1 MADQTVDDRNLWRS
15 VYSTEGGWGADS
27 RFPGHRSAAE
37 PVLVA
42 LDDELLCLHRG
53 EPYGKGEHDVLDVR
67 WTGLVPAEAR
77 RRTAELDAL
86 KDGVAARRADLDGGI
101 AAAEAAVAEAV
112 TWAPDA
118 VVDTAV
124 HYEGRTRVRYENAV
138 SSGTP
143 AAAVHHGAVHVLLT
157 VRDAEEPDSPAQLV
171 ELAYGRPQGAG
182 ADTARGWR
190 EGHALPVPGAEG
202 VALVSYRGALHAFV
216 PDLGGG
222 VHCVRDDASGRWRR
236 LEGHVEALAGASFLA
251 AAVHGDGI
259 HVLAGD
265 GSGER
270 PGRLVHVV
278 FDGAAWTAPVAVEAE
293 VSAKVALASLDGAL
307 HAVFPGRGGPR
318 LFHSVFDGA
327 AWTAPV
333 AVAGHDS
340 RHTPGLL
347 ALTDGPEGDRR
358 SALLMVHR
366 GVEDFVPPPRPAPPA
381 EPSVTGT
388 GAWVVGAT
396 VEGYGGGGW
405 SRARSHV
412 EAGAAEFDDNGR
424 ATRGI
429 LAEALV
435 RAEYYWGFC
444 YQADT
449 AAITGRAA
457 LYEVA
462 AAPDGGERLEH
473 RSDQDRHFSA
483 TAGAVSRSTVT
494 WPDLGPGTYEI
505 RFTGRRSGGHWSA
518 TGSGGSTGAGG
529 TGSVDL
535 GDADL
540 AVSTVRVTV

>member
-15 VYSTEGGWGADS
+15 VYRREGGWGPDS

-37 PVLVA
+37 PVLAA
-42 LDDELLCLHRG
+42 LDDELLCLHLG

-77 RRTAELDAL
+77 RRAAELDAL
-86 KDGVAARRADLDGGI
+86 KERVAGQVEPEAGI

-118 VVDTAV
+118 VVDTPV
-124 HYEGRTRVRYENAV
+124 HYEGGTRVRYENAV
-138 SSGTP
+138 STGTP
-143 AAAVHHGAVHVLLT
+143 AAAVHNGAVHVLLT
-157 VRDAEEPDSPAQLV
+157 VRDTEEPDSPAQFV
-171 ELAYGRPQGAG
+171 ELTYGRPQGAG
-182 ADTARGWR
+182 ADTARVWR
-190 EGHALPVPGAEG
+190 EGHALPVPGAPG
-202 VALVSYRGALHAFV
+202 AALVSFRGELHAFV
-216 PDLGGG
+216 PDLGGA
-222 VHCVRDDASGRWRR
+222 VHCVRDDASGQWRR
-236 LEGHVEALAGASFLA
+236 VDGPVDALAGAPFLA
-251 AAVHGDGI
+251 AAVHADGI

-265 GSGER
+265 GT
-270 PGRLVHVV
+270 GRLVHVV
-278 FDGAAWTAPVAVEAE
+278 FDGTAWTAPVEVADA
-293 VSAKVALASLDGAL
+293 VSANVVLASSDGAL
-307 HAVFPGRGGPR
+307 HAVLPGRGGPQ
-318 LFHSVFDGA
+318 LLHTVFDGA
-327 AWTAPV
+327 AWTPPV
-333 AVAGHDS
+333 AVGGHDS

-381 EPSVTGT
+381 APSVTGT
-388 GAWVVGAT
+388 DVWVVGAT
-396 VEGYGGGGW
+396 VEGYGGGRW
-405 SRARSHV
+405 SRARSHI

-449 AAITGRAA
+449 AAIAGRAA
-457 LYEVA
+457 LYEVT

-473 RSDQDRHFSA
+473 RSDQDRQFAA
-483 TAGAVSRSTVT
+483 TAGAVSRSTLT
-494 WPDLGPGTYEI
+494 WTELDPGTYEI
-505 RFTGRRSGGHWSA
+505 RFTGRRTGGHWSA
-518 TGSGGSTGAGG
+518 GTGA
-529 TGSVDL
+529 SDL

>member
-15 VYSTEGGWGADS
+15 VYRGEGGWGPDS

-42 LDDELLCLHRG
+42 LDDELLCLLLG
-53 EPYGKGEHDVLDVR
+53 EPYGKGEHEVLDLR
-67 WTGLVPAEAR
+67 WTGLVPDGAR
-77 RRTAELDAL
+77 RRAAELDAL
-86 KDGVAARRADLDGGI
+86 KDTLKDGTAGQAEPDAGI

-124 HYEGRTRVRYENAV
+124 HYEGGTRVRYENAV
-138 SSGTP
+138 STAAP
-143 AAAVHHGAVHVLLT
+143 AAAVHNGAVHVLLT

-171 ELAYGRPQGAG
+171 ELTYDRPRGAG
-182 ADTARGWR
+182 ADTARAWR
-190 EGHALPVPGAEG
+190 EGRALPVPGAAG
-202 VALVSYRGALHAFV
+202 AVLVSFRGALHAFV

-222 VHCVRDDASGRWRR
+222 VHCVRDDASEQWRR
-236 LEGHVEALAGASFLA
+236 VEGDVEALAGASFLA
-251 AAVHGDGI
+251 AAVHGDGV

-265 GSGER
+265 GT
-270 PGRLVHVV
+270 GRLVHVV
-278 FDGAAWTAPVAVEAE
+278 FDGAAWTAPAAVEAK
-293 VSAKVALASLDGAL
+293 VAANVALASFDGAL
-307 HAVFPGRGGPR
+307 HAVFPGRGGR
-318 LFHSVFDGA
+318 QLFHTVFDGA
-327 AWTAPV
+327 AWRPPV
-333 AVAGHDS
+333 AVGGHDS

-366 GVEDFVPPPRPAPPA
+366 GVDDFVPPPRPAPPA
-381 EPSVTGT
+381 APSVTGT

-396 VEGYGGGGW
+396 VEGYGSGRW

-412 EAGAAEFDDNGR
+412 EAGPAEFDDSGR
-424 ATRGI
+424 ATRGV

-449 AAITGRAA
+449 AEIAGRAA

-483 TAGAVSRSTVT
+483 TAGAVSRSTVS
-494 WPDLGPGTYEI
+494 WPELSPGTYEI
-505 RFTGRRSGGHWSA
+505 RFTGRRTGGHWSA
-518 TGSGGSTGAGG
+518 GSVRSAGSGGA
-529 TGSVDL
+529 DL

>member
-1 MADQTVDDRNLWRS
+1 MDDRNLWRS
-15 VYSTEGGWGADS
+15 VYRREGGWGPDS

-42 LDDELLCLHRG
+42 LDDELLCLHLG
-53 EPYGKGEHDVLDVR
+53 EPYGKGEHDVLDLW
-67 WTGLVPAEAR
+67 WTGFVPAGAR
-77 RRTAELDAL
+77 LRAAELDAL
-86 KDGVAARRADLDGGI
+86 KAASKDGAAEQDDPDAAI

-124 HYEGRTRVRYENAV
+124 HHEGGTRVRYENAV
-138 SSGTP
+138 STGAP
-143 AAAVHHGAVHVLLT
+143 AAAVHNGAVHVLLT

-171 ELAYGRPQGAG
+171 ELTYGRPQGAG
-182 ADTARGWR
+182 ADTARVWR
-190 EGHALPVPGAEG
+190 EGRALPVPGAAG
-202 VALVSYRGALHAFV
+202 AALVPFRGALHAFV
-216 PDLGGG
+216 PGVEGG
-222 VHCVRDDASGRWRR
+222 VHCVRDEASEQWRR
-236 LEGHVEALAGASFLA
+236 VAGPVEALAGASFLA
-251 AAVHGDGI
+251 AAGHGDNI

-265 GSGER
+265 DT
-270 PGRLVHVV
+270 GRLVHVV
-278 FDGAAWTAPVAVEAE
+278 FDGAAWTAPVEVAAAVA
-293 VSAKVALASLDGAL
+293 VAVAANVALVSSDGAL
-307 HAVFPGRGGPR
+307 HAVLPGRGGPQ
-318 LFHSVFDGA
+318 LLHTVFDGA
-327 AWTAPV
+327 AWTPPV
-333 AVAGHDS
+333 AVEGHDS

-381 EPSVTGT
+381 APSVTGT
-388 GAWVVGAT
+388 GGWVVGAT
-396 VEGYGGGGW
+396 VEGYGSGGW

-412 EAGAAEFDDNGR
+412 EAGPAEFEDGGR

-449 AAITGRAA
+449 ADIAGRAA
-457 LYEVA
+457 LYEVV

-483 TAGAVSRSTVT
+483 TAGAVSRSTVS
-494 WPDLGPGTYEI
+494 WPDLGAGTYEI
-505 RFTGRRSGGHWSA
+505 RFTGRRTGGHWSA
-518 TGSGGSTGAGG
+518 TGSTGSTGSGG
-529 TGSVDL
+529 TGGVDL
-535 GDADL
+535 GDAEL

>member
-15 VYSTEGGWGADS
+15 VYRREGGWGPDS

-42 LDDELLCLHRG
+42 LDDELLCLHLG
-53 EPYGKGEHDVLDVR
+53 EPYGKGEHDVLDLR
-67 WTGLVPAEAR
+67 WTGFVPAGAR
-77 RRTAELDAL
+77 LRAAELDAL
-86 KDGVAARRADLDGGI
+86 KAASKDGTAGQAGQAGPDAAI

-118 VVDTAV
+118 VVGTAV
-124 HYEGRTRVRYENAV
+124 HYEGGTSVRYENAV
-138 SSGTP
+138 STGVP
-143 AAAVHHGAVHVLLT
+143 AAAVHNGAVHVLLT

-171 ELAYGRPQGAG
+171 ELTYGRPHGAG
-182 ADTARGWR
+182 ADTARVWR
-190 EGHALPVPGAEG
+190 EGRALPVPGAAG
-202 VALVSYRGALHAFV
+202 AALVPFRGALHAFV
-216 PDLGGG
+216 PGAEGG
-222 VHCVRDDASGRWRR
+222 VHCVRDEASEQWRR
-236 LEGHVEALAGASFLA
+236 VAGPVEALAGASFLA
-251 AAVHGDGI
+251 AAGHGDNI

-265 GSGER
+265 GT
-270 PGRLVHVV
+270 GRLVHVV
-278 FDGAAWTAPVAVEAE
+278 FDGAAWTAPVEVAVA
-293 VSAKVALASLDGAL
+293 VAANVALAASDGAL
-307 HAVFPGRGGPR
+307 HAVLPGRGGSQ
-318 LFHSVFDGA
+318 LLHTVFDGA
-327 AWTAPV
+327 AWTPPV
-333 AVAGHDS
+333 AVEGHDS

-358 SALLMVHR
+358 SALLMIHR

-381 EPSVTGT
+381 APSVTGT
-388 GAWVVGAT
+388 GGWAVGAT
-396 VEGYGGGGW
+396 VEGYGSGGW

-412 EAGAAEFDDNGR
+412 EAGPAEFEDGGR

-449 AAITGRAA
+449 AAIAGRAA
-457 LYEVA
+457 LYEVV
-462 AAPDGGERLEH
+462 AAPEGGERLEH
-473 RSDQDRHFSA
+473 RSDQDRQFAA
-483 TAGAVSRSTVT
+483 TAGAVSRSTLT
-494 WPDLGPGTYEI
+494 WTELSPGTYEI

-518 TGSGGSTGAGG
+518 GTGAF
-529 TGSVDL
+529 DL

>member
-15 VYSTEGGWGADS
+15 VYRREGDWGPDS
-27 RFPGHRSAAE
+27 RFPGHRSTAE

-42 LDDELLCLHRG
+42 LDDELLCLHLG
-53 EPYGKGEHDVLDVR
+53 EPYGKGEHDVLDLR
-67 WTGLVPAEAR
+67 WTGFVPDGAR
-77 RRTAELDAL
+77 LRAAELDAL
-86 KDGVAARRADLDGGI
+86 KERAAGQDDPDAAI

-118 VVDTAV
+118 VVGTAV
-124 HYEGRTRVRYENAV
+124 HYEGGTRVRYENAV
-138 SSGTP
+138 STGRP
-143 AAAVHHGAVHVLLT
+143 VAAVHNGAVHVLLT

-171 ELAYGRPQGAG
+171 ELTYGRPRGAG
-182 ADTARGWR
+182 ADTARVWR
-190 EGHALPVPGAEG
+190 EGSALPVPGAAG
-202 VALVSYRGALHAFV
+202 AALVPFRGALHAFV
-216 PDLGGG
+216 PGVDGG
-222 VHCVRDDASGRWRR
+222 VHCVRDEASEQWRR
-236 LEGHVEALAGASFLA
+236 VAGPVEALAGASFLA
-251 AAVHGDGI
+251 AAAHADGI

-265 GSGER
+265 GT
-270 PGRLVHVV
+270 GRLVHTV
-278 FDGAAWTAPVAVEAE
+278 FDGEDWTAPVE
-293 VSAKVALASLDGAL
+293 VADGAAANVALASSDGAL
-307 HAVFPGRGGPR
+307 HAVLPGRGGPQ
-318 LFHSVFDGA
+318 LLHTVFDGA
-327 AWTAPV
+327 SWTPPV
-333 AVAGHDS
+333 AVEGHDS

-381 EPSVTGT
+381 APSVAGT
-388 GAWVVGAT
+388 GGWVVGAT
-396 VEGYGGGGW
+396 VEGYGSGGW

-412 EAGAAEFDDNGR
+412 EAGPAEFDDNGR
-424 ATRGI
+424 TTGGI

-449 AAITGRAA
+449 AAIAGRAA
-457 LYEVA
+457 LYEVV

-483 TAGAVSRSTVT
+483 TAGAVSRSTVS
-494 WPDLGPGTYEI
+494 WPDLGAGTYEI

-518 TGSGGSTGAGG
+518 TGSGGTGG
-529 TGSVDL
+529 VDL
-535 GDADL
+535 GDAEL

>member
-15 VYSTEGGWGADS
+15 VYRREGGWGPDS

-42 LDDELLCLHRG
+42 LDDELLCLHLG
-53 EPYGKGEHDVLDVR
+53 EPYGKGEHDVLDLR
-67 WTGLVPAEAR
+67 WTGLDPAEAR
-77 RRTAELDAL
+77 RRAAELDAL
-86 KDGVAARRADLDGGI
+86 KEASRDAAADQDDAI

-118 VVDTAV
+118 VVGTSV
-124 HYEGRTRVRYENAV
+124 HYESGIGVRYENAV
-138 SSGTP
+138 STGIP
-143 AAAVHHGAVHVLLT
+143 AAAVHNGAVHVLLT
-157 VRDAEEPDSPAQLV
+157 VRDAEEPDSPARLV
-171 ELAYGRPQGAG
+171 ELAYDRPQGAG
-182 ADTARGWR
+182 AAAARVWR
-190 EGHALPVPGAEG
+190 EGRALPVPGAEG
-202 VALVSYRGALHAFV
+202 AALVAFRGALHAFV

-222 VHCVRDDASGRWRR
+222 VHCVRDDASGQWRR
-236 LEGHVEALAGASFLA
+236 VEGQVEALAGASFLA
-251 AAVHGDGI
+251 AAAHADGV
-259 HVLAGD
+259 HVLAGG
-265 GSGER
+265 GS
-270 PGRLVHVV
+270 GRLVHTV
-278 FDGAAWTAPVAVEAE
+278 FDGAAWTAPVEVEIEIEVA
-293 VSAKVALASLDGAL
+293 VSARVALASFDGAL
-307 HAVFPGRGGPR
+307 HAVLPGRGGR
-318 LFHSVFDGA
+318 QLFHTVFDGT
-327 AWTAPV
+327 AWTPPV

-340 RHTPGLL
+340 RHAPGLL

-388 GAWVVGAT
+388 GDWIVGAT
-396 VEGYGGGGW
+396 VEGYGSGGW

-412 EAGAAEFDDNGR
+412 EAGPAEFDGNGR
-424 ATRGI
+424 ATRGV

-449 AAITGRAA
+449 AAIAGRAA
-457 LYEVA
+457 LYEVV

-473 RSDQDRHFSA
+473 RSDQDRFFSA
-483 TAGAVSRSTVT
+483 TAGAVSRSTVS
-494 WPDLGPGTYEI
+494 WPDLAPGTYEV

-518 TGSGGSTGAGG
+518 PGVTGTVG
-529 TGSVDL
+529 VDL

>member
-15 VYSTEGGWGADS
+15 VYRGEGGWGPDS

-42 LDDELLCLHRG
+42 LDDELLCLYLG
-53 EPYGKGEHDVLDVR
+53 EPYGKGEHDVLDLR

-77 RRTAELDAL
+77 RRAAELDAL
-86 KDGVAARRADLDGGI
+86 KGALKEGAAGRADPDAAI

-118 VVDTAV
+118 VVGTAV
-124 HYEGRTRVRYENAV
+124 HYEGGTRVRYENAV
-138 SSGTP
+138 STGTP

-157 VRDAEEPDSPAQLV
+157 VRDAEEPDSPARLV
-171 ELAYGRPQGAG
+171 ELTYDRPQGAA
-182 ADTARGWR
+182 ADTARVWR
-190 EGHALPVPGAEG
+190 EGRPLPVPGAAG
-202 VALVSYRGALHAFV
+202 AALVAFRGALHAFV

-222 VHCVRDDASGRWRR
+222 VHCVRDDGSGQWRR
-236 LEGHVEALAGASFLA
+236 VEGHVGALAGASFLA

-259 HVLAGD
+259 HVLGGD
-265 GSGER
+265 RS
-270 PGRLVHVV
+270 GRLVHVV
-278 FDGAAWTAPVAVEAE
+278 FDGTSWTAPVE
-293 VSAKVALASLDGAL
+293 VTDALSAGVALASSDGAL
-307 HAVFPGRGGPR
+307 HAVLPGRGGR
-318 LFHSVFDGA
+318 QLFHTVFDGTS
-327 AWTAPV
+327 WTVPV

-340 RHTPGLL
+340 RHAPALL
-347 ALTDGPEGDRR
+347 SLTDGPEGDRR

-366 GVEDFVPPPRPAPPA
+366 GVEDFVPPARPAPPA

-388 GAWVVGAT
+388 GDWIVGAT
-396 VEGYGGGGW
+396 VEGYGTGRW

-412 EAGAAEFDDNGR
+412 EAGPAEFDRNGR
-424 ATRGI
+424 AGRGI

-449 AAITGRAA
+449 AAIVGRAA
-457 LYEVA
+457 LYEVVV
-462 AAPDGGERLEH
+462 APDGGERLEH

-483 TAGAVSRSTVT
+483 TAGAVSRSTVS
-494 WPDLGPGTYEI
+494 WADLSPGTYEI

-518 TGSGGSTGAGG
+518 GAEG
-529 TGSVDL
+529 VDL

-540 AVSTVRVTV
+540 AVSAVRVTV

>member
-15 VYSTEGGWGADS
+15 VYRREGGWGPDS

-42 LDDELLCLHRG
+42 LDDELLCLHLG
-53 EPYGKGEHDVLDVR
+53 EPYGKGEHDVLDLR
-67 WTGLVPAEAR
+67 WTGLDPADAR
-77 RRTAELDAL
+77 RRAAELEVWKERAAEQDDPDA
-86 KDGVAARRADLDGGI
+86 VI

-118 VVDTAV
+118 VVGTAV
-124 HYEGRTRVRYENAV
+124 HYEGGTGVRYENAV
-138 SSGTP
+138 STDRP
-143 AAAVHHGAVHVLLT
+143 AAAVHDGAVHVLLT
-157 VRDAEEPDSPAQLV
+157 VRDAEEPDSPARLV
-171 ELAYGRPQGAG
+171 ELTYDRPQGAG
-182 ADTARGWR
+182 ADAARVWR
-190 EGHALPVPGAEG
+190 EGRALPAPGAAG
-202 VALVSYRGALHAFV
+202 AALVAFRGALHAFV

-222 VHCVRDDASGRWRR
+222 VHCVRDDGSGAWRR
-236 LEGHVEALAGASFLA
+236 VEGQVEALAGASSLA
-251 AAVHGDGI
+251 AAAHADGV
-259 HVLAGD
+259 HVLAAD
-265 GSGER
+265 GA
-270 PGRLVHVV
+270 GRLVHTV
-278 FDGAAWTAPVAVEAE
+278 FDGAAWTAPVEVADAVPAG
-293 VSAKVALASLDGAL
+293 VALASFDGAL
-307 HAVFPGRGGPR
+307 HAVLPGRGGR
-318 LFHSVFDGA
+318 QLLHTVFDGT
-327 AWTAPV
+327 AWTPPV
-333 AVAGHDS
+333 AVVGHDS

-396 VEGYGGGGW
+396 VEGYGNGGW

-412 EAGAAEFDDNGR
+412 EAGPAEFDGNGR
-424 ATRGI
+424 VTRGV

-449 AAITGRAA
+449 AAIAGRAA
-457 LYEVA
+457 LYEVV

-473 RSDQDRHFSA
+473 RSDQDRFFSA
-483 TAGAVSRSTVT
+483 TAGAVSRSTVS
-494 WPDLGPGTYEI
+494 WPDLAPGTYEV

-518 TGSGGSTGAGG
+518 PG
-529 TGSVDL
+529 TPGVDL